1 MEVAH
6 AFGEWDL
13 HAFLEKIP
21 YDLLIY
27 WIVFLNKKKFENTKQ
42 DYQLGLIAKAV
53 SEKDTKADYPLDKYV
68 IKFMTEEERLEQ
80 EEKEQEALFN
90 RLARIPGAKVVK

>member
-13 HAFLEKIP
+13 NAFLEKIP

-53 SEKDTKADYPLDKYV
+53 TEKDTKANYPLDNYV
-68 IKFMTEEERLEQ
+68 ITYLTEDERLEK

-90 RLARIPGAKVVK
+90 RLARLPGATVV